1 MAPPPT
7 NETKLAD
14 AKKISKSDPS
24 KAVAIYQSILSKPVA
39 VGSSETALKDYESA
53 LLGLGD
59 LYRDHKQA
67 EELAK
72 LIETSRGTLSS
83 FAKAKTA
90 KLGIFRTT
98 SYLVRY

>member
-7 NETKLAD
+7 NETKLVD
-14 AKKISKSDPS
+14 AKKIGKTDPS
-24 KAVAIYQSILSKPVA
+24 KAVSIYQSILSKPVA
-39 VGSSETALKDYESA
+39 VGSSEAALKDYENA
-53 LLGLGD
+53 LLGLGE

-90 KLGIFRTT
+90 KLGNFRTM
-98 SYLVRY
+98 SHVVCC

>member
-7 NETKLAD
+7 TETKLAD
-14 AKKISKSDPS
+14 AKKIGNTDPS
-24 KAVAIYQSILSKPVA
+24 KAVSIYQSILSEPVA
-39 VGSSETALKDYESA
+39 VGSSEVALKDYESA
-53 LLGLGD
+53 LLGLGE

-67 EELAK
+67 EDLAK

-90 KLGIFRTT
+90 KLGISKTT
-98 SYLVRY
+98 SYLVCC